1 MQYNLE
7 ILNKYIDKGLIIKQV
22 HPTLPLSIYNYS
34 RECQFNGNWDR
45 YTLACRGLVL
55 DNEGNVIAKPFPK
68 FFNWEEI
75 KDDKYAHCEGC
86 RRVGMINCAHPEECG
101 GWEMRSVIP
110 NESFEVYEKMDGS
123 LGIIFYYEEELSDEK
138 RYNIWFNNNYQTGME
153 RFFDPNNLPDFD
165 DPYYEPTPRIKGEWH
180 MATRGSFQS
189 EQAIKGMEILNKYNR
204 VQLMENYTYLV
215 EIIYPENRIVVDYG
229 KEERLVLLGIVRT
242 DSGEELDYSTM
253 CNESDVTGIP
263 LVMKYKTWGEDWE
276 TLKKE
281 ISKDNEGYV
290 IRFSGG
296 MRMKIKGDE
305 YVRLHKILTNFST
318 KDIWEL
324 LRNNEPLE
332 PFLERVPDEF
342 DKWVKAI
349 IMNLRYSFH
358 HIDERAGKLHD
369 GFRYGKFNDRD
380 PEPTKKE
387 FAEYVKQFPKE
398 LAAVMFKMWDKQ
410 PYDHIIWSMIK
421 PKYEKP
427 FKKDTDL

>member
-1 MQYNLE
+1 MKYDLN
-7 ILNKYIDKGLIIKQV
+7 ILSKYIDEGLIIKQV

-34 RECQFNGNWDR
+34 RECQYDGKWDDI
-45 YTLACRGLVL
+45 TLNCRGLVL
-55 DNEGNVIAKPFPK
+55 DNKGNVIAKPFPK
-68 FFNWEEI
+68 FFNYEEL
-75 KDDKYAHCEGC
+75 KQGD
-86 RRVGMINCAHPEECG
+86 
-101 GWEMRSVIP
+101 IP
-110 NESFEVYEKMDGS
+110 NENFEVYEKMDGS
-123 LGIIFYYEEELSDEK
+123 LGILFYYEEELSDER
-138 RYNIWFNNNYQTGME
+138 RYNIWFNNNFQTGME

-189 EQAIKGMEILNKYNR
+189 EQAIKAKQILDTKYNVSSLR
-204 VQLMENYTYLV
+204 KTRTYLF

-229 KEERLVLLGIVRT
+229 NDEKLVLLAVIDT
-242 DSGEELDYSTM
+242 ESGEEIPNSALYFMVEDGW
-253 CNESDVTGIP
+253 DVVTT
-263 LVMKYKTWGEDWE
+263 YKTWGEDWE
-276 TLKKE
+276 TLKRE

-296 MRMKIKGDE
+296 MRMKIKGTE

-358 HIDERAGKLHD
+358 HIDERAGKMHD
-369 GFRYGKFNDRD
+369 YFRYGKYNDID

-410 PYDHIIWSMIK
+410 PYDNIIWSMIK

-427 FKKDTDL
+427 FKNNNDL

>member
-1 MQYNLE
+1 MEVKKFNLE
-7 ILNKYIDKGLIIKQV
+7 IFCDYHKNGLLTKQV
-22 HPTLPLSIYNYS
+22 HPTLPLIIWNYT
-34 RECQFNGNWDR
+34 RKVQFEGLWDEV
-45 YTLACRGLVL
+45 TTKCRGLITN
-55 DNEGNVIAKPFPK
+55 NEGHLIAKPFPK
-68 FFNWEEI
+68 FKNYEEH
-75 KDDKYAHCEGC
+75 K
-86 RRVGMINCAHPEECG
+86 PED
-101 GWEMRSVIP
+101 IP
-110 NESFEVYEKMDGS
+110 NEFFEVYEKMDGS
-123 LGIIFYYEEELSDEK
+123 LGIIFYYEEKLSDER

-153 RFFDPNNLPDFD
+153 RFFDPNNLPNFD
-165 DPYYEPTPRIKGEWH
+165 DPYYEPTPTTKGEWYI
-180 MATRGSFQS
+180 ATRGSFTS
-189 EQAIKGMEILNKYNR
+189 EQAIKGKEMLDKLNKTA
-204 VQLMENYTYLV
+204 LIPGYTYLV
-215 EIIYPENRIVVDYG
+215 EIIFPENRIVVDYG
-229 KEERLVLLGIVRT
+229 DAEKLVVLGAYNNETGKEVEV
-242 DSGEELDYSTM
+242 
-253 CNESDVTGIP
+253 NEMVNEGWEV
-263 LVMKYKTWGEDWE
+263 VMKYKTWGEDWE
-276 TLKKE
+276 TLKRE

-296 MRMKIKGDE
+296 MRMKIKGEE
-305 YVRLHKILTNFST
+305 YVRLHRILTNFST

-324 LRNNEPLE
+324 LKNGEPLE

-342 DKWVKAI
+342 DDWVKRTV
-349 IMNLRYSFH
+349 MNLRYSFH